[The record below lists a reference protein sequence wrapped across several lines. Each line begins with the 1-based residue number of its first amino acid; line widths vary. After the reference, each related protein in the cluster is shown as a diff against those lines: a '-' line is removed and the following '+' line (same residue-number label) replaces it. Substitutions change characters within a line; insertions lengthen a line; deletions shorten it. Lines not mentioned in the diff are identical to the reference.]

1 MTLVGSR
8 FTHAAESRYAP
19 IEGEALAVADALDKA
34 RYFVLGC
41 EDLIIAV
48 DHKPL
53 LKIFG
58 DRSLEDIPNSRLRNL
73 KEKTL
78 RYRFRVTHV
87 PGMRNKAADAM
98 SRRPTGRPVKT
109 DLPDDHASLANTL
122 WGHTHP
128 DALLLIR
135 THESDDADSELLTFR
150 DATGILGSVTWDR
163 VREATAS
170 NPDMHLLTEL
180 IEDGMPMTRS
190 EMPVPIRQFHQYRHE
205 LSTTDGV
212 AIYKDRIIIP
222 PALRHAVLAALHAAH
237 QGVSMMTARA
247 ETSICSDF
255 FSYKG
260 VQYVVVVDRYSNWP
274 IIAKASA
281 GGAGLVN
288 ILRQTFVTYGT
299 PEELASDGG
308 PEYTSTDTR
317 QFLRTWG
324 VNHRLSSVALP
335 HSNCRAEVAVKTM
348 KRLITDNTG
357 GKGDLDTD
365 AVQRAVLQYRNT
377 PDPDTK
383 ISPAMCVFGRMIRD
397 FIPVIPGKYLPHDTW
412 RDTLRAR
419 EDALRKRHIKTH
431 EYWSE
436 HTRRLPALAVGDY
449 VRIQNQTGQ
458 HPNKWDRTGTV
469 VEVKQHDQ
477 YQVKV
482 DASGRVTLRN
492 RRFLRKFTPI
502 TSPEPPRP
510 IDVDLGMR
518 IAPTPPPPRTITPM
532 LPSPPNVSPAT
543 PTGPTPAPD
552 VIHRSP
558 SHGSPP
564 HVAPATITT
573 PSRHPTLDIATPSR
587 PVIPSSIPPARR
599 PIPLMSPLPPETPPE
614 PTVRRSNREPKAPA
628 WHTEYEMK

>member
-41 EDLIIAV
+41 EDLIVAV

-58 DRSLEDIPNSRLRNL
+58 DRSLGDIPNPRLRNL

-87 PGMRNKAADAM
+87 PGMKNKAADAM
-98 SRRPTGRPVKT
+98 SRRPTGHPVKT
-109 DLPDDHASLANTL
+109 DLPDDHASFSDIL

-135 THESDDADSELLTFR
+135 THEPDDADSELLTHR
-150 DATGILGSVTWDR
+150 DGTGIMGSVTWDR

-180 IEDGMPMTRS
+180 IENGMTETRS
-190 EMPVPIRQFHQYRHE
+190 EMPVSIRQFHQYRHE

-212 AIYKDRIIIP
+212 AIYKDRIITP

-237 QGVSMMTARA
+237 QGVSMMTAIA
-247 ETSICSDF
+247 ETSIF
-255 FSYKG
+255 
-260 VQYVVVVDRYSNWP
+260 WP
-274 IIAKASA
+274 GMTEDIAKVRNECEHCHRMAPSQPA
-281 GGAGLVN
+281 APP
-288 ILRQTFVTYGT
+288 IQALRQTFVTYGT

-317 QFLRTWG
+317 QFLQ
-324 VNHRLSSVALP
+324 
-335 HSNCRAEVAVKTM
+335 M

-431 EYWSE
+431 DYWSE
-436 HTRRLPALAVGDY
+436 HTRQLPALAVGDY

-469 VEVKQHDQ
+469 LSCLVICTGQHSNGVKR
-477 YQVKV
+477 
-482 DASGRVTLRN
+482 SGMGRMV
-492 RRFLRKFTPI
+492 
-502 TSPEPPRP
+502 
-510 IDVDLGMR
+510 
-518 IAPTPPPPRTITPM
+518 
-532 LPSPPNVSPAT
+532 
-543 PTGPTPAPD
+543 
-552 VIHRSP
+552 
-558 SHGSPP
+558 
-564 HVAPATITT
+564 
-573 PSRHPTLDIATPSR
+573 
-587 PVIPSSIPPARR
+587 
-599 PIPLMSPLPPETPPE
+599 
-614 PTVRRSNREPKAPA
+614 
-628 WHTEYEMK
+628 

>member
-1 MTLVGSR
+1 
-8 FTHAAESRYAP
+8 
-19 IEGEALAVADALDKA
+19 
-34 RYFVLGC
+34 
-41 EDLIIAV
+41 
-48 DHKPL
+48 
-53 LKIFG
+53 
-58 DRSLEDIPNSRLRNL
+58 
-73 KEKTL
+73 
-78 RYRFRVTHV
+78 
-87 PGMRNKAADAM
+87 
-98 SRRPTGRPVKT
+98 
-109 DLPDDHASLANTL
+109 
-122 WGHTHP
+122 
-128 DALLLIR
+128 
-135 THESDDADSELLTFR
+135 
-150 DATGILGSVTWDR
+150 
-163 VREATAS
+163 
-170 NPDMHLLTEL
+170 MHLLTEL

-247 ETSICSDF
+247 ETSIFWPGMTEDIAKVRNECEHCHRMAPSQPAAPPTRPILPVYPFQAICSDF

-260 VQYVVVVDRYSNWP
+260 VHYVVVVDRYSNWP

-308 PEYTSTDTR
+308 PEHTSTDTR

-324 VNHRLSSVALP
+324 VNHRLSSVAFP
-335 HSNCRAEVAVKTM
+335 HSNCCAEVAVKTM

-436 HTRRLPALAVGDY
+436 NTRRLPALAVGDY

-482 DASGRVTLRN
+482 DGSGRVTLRN
-492 RRFLRKFTPI
+492 RRFLRKFTSI

-532 LPSPPNVSPAT
+532 LPSPTTVSPAT

-564 HVAPATITT
+564 PVAPATITT